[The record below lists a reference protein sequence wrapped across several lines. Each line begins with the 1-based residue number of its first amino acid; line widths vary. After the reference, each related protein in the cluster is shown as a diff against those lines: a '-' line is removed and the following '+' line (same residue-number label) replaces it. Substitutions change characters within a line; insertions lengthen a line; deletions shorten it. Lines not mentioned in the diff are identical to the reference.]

1 LNVRPLKPADWPIHR
16 LLRLQALQE
25 SPEAFATTYAEQADR
40 PDASWAGRLAEA
52 AASGHELPLL
62 AELDGQPVGLAWAR
76 VDAANASAIE
86 VFQVWVAPA
95 ARGRGIAAELL
106 RAAIAWA
113 RERGAGTVLLDVTPG
128 DTAAVRLYL
137 RAGFRN
143 VGEPVPVRPGSA
155 MLSQAMRLDL

>member
-1 LNVRPLKPADWPIHR
+1 LNIRPLEPDDWPTHR

-25 SPEAFATTYAEQADR
+25 SPEAFATTYAEQAAR
-40 PDASWAGRLAEA
+40 PDTSWAGRLAEA
-52 AASGHELPLL
+52 AASGRDLPLL

-76 VDAANASAIE
+76 EDAANPMAIE

-95 ARGRGIAAELL
+95 ARGRGCAAALL
-106 RAAIAWA
+106 RMAVAWA
-113 RERGAGTVLLDVTPG
+113 RERGARTVMLDVTPG

-137 RAGFRN
+137 REGFRN

-155 MLSQAMRLDL
+155 LMSQAMRLDL